1 MYSKKLHMFQSKPL
15 VIVLIGPTASGKTE
29 LAIEIAKYFNIN
41 IHNIDSRQLY
51 KFMDIGTAKPT
62 KDQQKTIKHFL
73 IDLAEPSS
81 KLNAMQFQAIATKS
95 INREINQKRIPFL
108 VGGSGLY
115 MNSIIKG
122 FFAPDIPPQKNLRS
136 QFEKLGQEKCWE
148 LLKICDPTSTKNI
161 NYADQ
166 VRTIRALECFYVT
179 GNPISSQSY
188 QNPPPWKILELGI
201 HREDLK
207 TRIVKRTKN
216 MFEFG
221 ILEETENIINQFGSN
236 LPLLKTIGYKEAKDV
251 IKKNLDIEDAIEL
264 TTRKT
269 IQFAKRQ
276 KTWFRNKNNPIWL
289 NNKNLLKDAIINI
302 EYALS

>member
-1 MYSKKLHMFQSKPL
+1 MFPSKPL

-29 LAIEIAKYFNIN
+29 LAIDIAKYFNIN

-51 KFMDIGTAKPT
+51 RYMDIGTAKPT

-73 IDLAEPSS
+73 IDLEEPSIQV
-81 KLNAMQFQAIATKS
+81 NARQFQEIATQS
-95 INREINQKRIPFL
+95 INQEINQERIPFL

-122 FFAPDIPPQKNLRS
+122 FFAPDVPPQKALRS
-136 QFEKLGQEKCWE
+136 QFEKLGQEECWE
-148 LLKICDPTSTKNI
+148 LLKICDPGSTKNI

-166 VRTIRALECFYVT
+166 VRIVRALEVFYVT
-179 GNPISSQSY
+179 GKPISSQKF
-188 QNPPPWKILELGI
+188 QTPPPWKILELGLD
-201 HREDLK
+201 REDLK
-207 TRIVKRTKN
+207 ERILKRTKN
-216 MFEFG
+216 MFEYG
-221 ILEETENIINQFGSN
+221 IIEETENIIKQFGAN
-236 LPLLKTIGYKEAKDV
+236 LSLLETIGYKEAKDV
-251 IKKNLDIEDAIEL
+251 IKKNLKIEKAIEL
-264 TTRKT
+264 TTTKT

-289 NNKNLLKDAIINI
+289 NNKNLLKDAIIKI